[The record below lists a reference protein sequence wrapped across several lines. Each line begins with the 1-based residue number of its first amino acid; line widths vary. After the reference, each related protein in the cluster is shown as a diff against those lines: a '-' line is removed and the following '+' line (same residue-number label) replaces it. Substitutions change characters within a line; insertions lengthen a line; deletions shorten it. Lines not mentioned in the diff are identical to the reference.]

1 MFLFNAISILK
12 NDVLDKEIPSNKELF
27 ANTVRIAWPAA
38 LESFLM
44 ALTVFVDTIMVG
56 SLGSYAIAAIGLTNQ
71 PKFICLAI
79 FIALGTAISA
89 VTARRKGE
97 EKQDEANQ
105 VLLQS
110 IFVIVILGVC
120 ITTLALI
127 FSEQILLFAGS
138 QADTHEESV
147 GYFRI
152 IIAGLLF
159 QALTM
164 GINAAQRGV
173 GKTKI
178 SMRANVSMSLVNVAF
193 NYLLIGGNFGFPALG
208 VKGAAIAT
216 LLGFFTGFVVSLTS
230 VLRKKEYLYLLCKSN
245 TLKFKAPIYRSL
257 YKVGSGTFVEQAFL
271 RIGFLLTALVI
282 ANLGTTAF
290 AAHQIGMTIITISF
304 SIGDGLSVA
313 SVSLVGQSLGQKRT
327 ELARVYGAFCQQIGF
342 LFSLIIAIVYIIFG
356 EHIYSL
362 FATDQVILDYGNIIM
377 KLVAFIVMLQIAQLI
392 FGGCLRGAGDT
403 RYTAFVSLV
412 SVAFIRPFSSWL
424 FVYPLGMGLIGAWVG
439 LLLDQ
444 IVRFNLTRHRFKGGK
459 WQNIN
464 L

>member
-1 MFLFNAISILK
+1 MFLFNAKNILK
-12 NDVLDKEIPSNKELF
+12 KHSSHDIIPSNKELF
-27 ANTVRIAWPAA
+27 INTVRIAWPAA

-56 SLGSYAIAAIGLTNQ
+56 SLGSYAIAAIGLTSQ

-79 FIALGTAISA
+79 FLAIATAISA
-89 VTARRKGE
+89 ITARRKGE

-110 IFVIVILGVC
+110 IFVIIILGVC

-147 GYFRI
+147 TYFRI

-164 GINAAQRGV
+164 GINGAQRGV

-178 SMRANVSMSLVNVAF
+178 SMRANVSMSLVNVVF

-216 LLGFFTGFVVSLTS
+216 LLGFFTGFIVSLS
-230 VLRKKEYLYLLCKSN
+230 SILQKKGYLYLLYKTN
-245 TLKFKAPIYRSL
+245 TLKFSSKIYRSL
-257 YKVGSGTFVEQAFL
+257 FKIGSGTFVEQVFFRLGFFL
-271 RIGFLLTALVI
+271 YVLVI
-282 ANLGTTAF
+282 ANLGTIAF

-313 SVSLVGQSLGQKRT
+313 SIALVGQSLGQKRND
-327 ELARVYGAFCQQIGF
+327 LARVYGSFCQQIGF
-342 LFSLIIAIVYIIFG
+342 LFSLIIAIVYVIFG

-362 FATDQVILDYGNIIM
+362 FATDQSILDYGNIIM

-392 FGGCLRGAGDT
+392 LSGCLRGAGDT
-403 RYTAFVSLV
+403 KYTAFVSLV
-412 SVAFIRPFSSWL
+412 SVAFVRPFFGWL
-424 FVYPLGMGLIGAWVG
+424 FVDPLQMGLIGAWIS

-444 IVRFNLTRHRFKGGK
+444 ILRFSLTRHRFIGGK
-459 WQNIN
+459 WHKID

>member
-1 MFLFNAISILK
+1 MRFFNATAILK
-12 NDVLDKEIPSNKELF
+12 NHSSHETIPSNKDF
-27 ANTVRIAWPAA
+27 FINTVRIAWPAA

-79 FIALGTAISA
+79 FLALSTAISA

-97 EKQDEANQ
+97 EKHDDANQ

-110 IFVIVILGVC
+110 LLLILILGIVI
-120 ITTLALI
+120 TAFALI
-127 FSEQILLFAGS
+127 FAEHILVFAGS
-138 QADTHEESV
+138 QADTHEESI

-152 IIAGLLF
+152 IISGLIF

-178 SMRANVSMSLVNVAF
+178 SMRANVSMSLVNVVF
-193 NYLLIGGNFGFPALG
+193 NYLLIGGKFGFPALG
-208 VKGAAIAT
+208 VQGAAIAT
-216 LLGFFTGFVVSLTS
+216 LLGFFTGFVVSFTS
-230 VLRKKEYLYLLCKSN
+230 ILQPREYLFLFCKTN
-245 TLKFKAPIYRSL
+245 TLRFKTSIYRSL

-271 RIGFLLTALVI
+271 RVGFLLTALVI
-282 ANLGTTAF
+282 ANLGTIAF

-313 SVSLVGQSLGQKRT
+313 SVSLVGQSLGQKRADI
-327 ELARVYGAFCQQIGF
+327 ARVYGAFCQQLGF
-342 LFSLIIAIVYIIFG
+342 LFSLIIAIVYTIFG

-362 FATDQVILDYGNIIM
+362 FATDQAILDYGNIIM
-377 KLVAFIVMLQIAQLI
+377 KLVAIIVMLQIAQLI

-412 SVAFIRPFSSWL
+412 SVAFIRPFTSWL

-444 IVRFNLTRHRFKGGK
+444 IVRFTLTRHRFKGGK
-459 WQNIN
+459 WQKID

>member
-1 MFLFNAISILK
+1 MFLFNAKNILK
-12 NDVLDKEIPSNKELF
+12 NHGLNTEIPSNRDFL
-27 ANTVRIAWPAA
+27 ASTVRIAWPAA

-71 PKFICLAI
+71 PKFICLAV
-79 FIALGTAISA
+79 FIALSTAISA

-97 EKQDEANQ
+97 EKQDAANQ

-110 IFVIVILGVC
+110 IFIIIILGVC

-147 GYFRI
+147 AYFRI

-173 GKTKI
+173 GKTRI
-178 SMRANVSMSLVNVAF
+178 SMRANVSMSLVNVLF

-208 VKGAAIAT
+208 VTGAAIAT
-216 LLGFFTGFVVSLTS
+216 LLGFFTGFIVSLTS

-327 ELARVYGAFCQQIGF
+327 DLARVYGSFCQQLGF

-362 FATDQVILDYGNIIM
+362 FATDTAILEYGSIIM

-403 RYTAFVSLV
+403 KYTAFVSLV

-459 WQNIN
+459 WQKIDI
-464 L
+464 

>member
-12 NDVLDKEIPSNKELF
+12 NHTSHETIPSNKDFL

-56 SLGSYAIAAIGLTNQ
+56 SLGSFAIAAIGLTNQ
-71 PKFICLAI
+71 PKFICLAV
-79 FIALGTAISA
+79 FIALSTAISA

-110 IFVIVILGVC
+110 IALIIVLGIA
-120 ITTLALI
+120 ITALALI
-127 FSEQILLFAGS
+127 FTEEILIFAGS

-152 IIAGLLF
+152 IISGLLF

-178 SMRANVSMSLVNVAF
+178 SMRANVSMSLVNVVL

-208 VKGAAIAT
+208 VRGAAIAT
-216 LLGFFTGFVVSLTS
+216 LLGFFTGFVVSLIS
-230 VLRKKEYLYLLCKSN
+230 VLRKNEYLYLFFKTN
-245 TLKFKAPIYRSL
+245 TLHFKSRIYRSL
-257 YKVGSGTFVEQAFL
+257 FKVGSGTFIEQVFL
-271 RIGFLLTALVI
+271 RIGFLLYALVV
-282 ANLGTTAF
+282 ANLGTIAF

-313 SVSLVGQSLGQKRT
+313 SVSLVGQSLGQKRSD
-327 ELARVYGAFCQQIGF
+327 LARVYGAFCQQLGF
-342 LFSLIIAIVYIIFG
+342 LFSLVIAIVYIIFG
-356 EHIYSL
+356 QHIYSL
-362 FATDQVILDYGNIIM
+362 FATDAAILEYGSIIM
-377 KLVAFIVMLQIAQLI
+377 RLVAFIVMLQIAQLI

-403 RYTAFVSLV
+403 KYTAFVSLV
-412 SVAFIRPFSSWL
+412 SVAFVRPFSGWL
-424 FVYPLGMGLIGAWVG
+424 FVYPLQMGLIGAWVS
-439 LLLDQ
+439 LLFDQ
-444 IVRFNLTRHRFKGGK
+444 VLRFLLTRHRFKGGK